1 MTATLSRRKHAVTNA
16 PRPVRHERRDAHHK
30 PMPVVAVTGAAGGI
44 GPALTAML
52 AESPQVKRVIAID
65 NHRGGSTGVTWRVAD
80 VRDPA
85 LAGKLTGVDVVVH
98 ADISLSPDASAR
110 ERRELVTRGYMS

>member
-1 MTATLSRRKHAVTNA
+1 VTNA

-110 ERRELVTRGYMS
+110 ERQKKV